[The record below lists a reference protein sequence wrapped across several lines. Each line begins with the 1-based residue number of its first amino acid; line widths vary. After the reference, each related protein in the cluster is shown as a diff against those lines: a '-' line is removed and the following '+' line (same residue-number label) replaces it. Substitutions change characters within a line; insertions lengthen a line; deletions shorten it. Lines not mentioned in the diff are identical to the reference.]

1 MDYFY
6 HQQSEMFA
14 FYRIP
19 RLLMTHERFKDMS
32 CDAKL
37 LYGVLLARMELS
49 QKNTV
54 RKGKLPRW
62 ARVLE
67 CDRFELCSF
76 GLVQ

>member
-1 MDYFY
+1 
-6 HQQSEMFA
+6 MFA

-49 QKNTV
+49 QKNNWLD
-54 RKGKLPRW
+54 KNGKCSFTTPSRISWRRW
-62 ARVLE
+62 AAPTE
-67 CDRFELCSF
+67 KQDAF
-76 GLVQ
+76 